1 MLLLVPYLTAR
12 TSALPGCVIVVI
24 IIINIGSSN
33 SSSSSS
39 SIIMI
44 VCFMIR
50 LLIIVIITIIIM
62 GFSGPGLYQSQGG
75 RGTKNRRLVLFSRG
89 MPQIK
94 TGGKYFSAEV
104 ST

>member
-33 SSSSSS
+33 SSSSS